1 MTFYSFSVESIQG
14 GSIGT
19 AEVKIAGFLF
29 QNRTYDLYNTAMHRV
44 GLKCPVAA
52 GKYSVNMTAPIP
64 VITPRVSVR
73 SDDYV
78 LLEHARFILL
88 SIIYMHLSLAFPT
101 RVGWGNSGDLQ
112 STMSRTPPLGR
123 YQMSI
128 NLSMAKNR

>member
-29 QNRTYDLYNTAMHRV
+29 QNHTYDLCNTAMHRV

-64 VITPRVSVR
+64 VITPRVSAR

-101 RVGWGNSGDLQ
+101 RVGWG
-112 STMSRTPPLGR
+112 
-123 YQMSI
+123 
-128 NLSMAKNR
+128 K